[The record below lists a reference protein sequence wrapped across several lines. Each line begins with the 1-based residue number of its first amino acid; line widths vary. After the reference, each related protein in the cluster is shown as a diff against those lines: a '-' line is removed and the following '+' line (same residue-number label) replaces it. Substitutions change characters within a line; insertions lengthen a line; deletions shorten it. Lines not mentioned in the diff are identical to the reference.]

1 LDGRLRFQTI
11 WSLQEKIQWCKAVR
25 DYKPC
30 ADKHITNCSII
41 EVRDDVEQLSNFI
54 DYIVKQADFKCHGK
68 IKFLRIFFSY
78 ILNFKVVLLDV
89 NMLLLMH
96 VVYKMK
102 KIFIVVK
109 HRIQQQ
115 KL

>member
-1 LDGRLRFQTI
+1 MRFETI
-11 WSLQEKIQWCKAVR
+11 WSVQEKIQWCKAVR
-25 DYKPC
+25 DYKQC

-54 DYIVKQADFKCHGK
+54 EYIIKQANFRCYGK
-68 IKFLRIFFSY
+68 IKFLRLFFSY

-96 VVYKMK
+96 VVYKK
-102 KIFIVVK
+102 KTIFIVVK
-109 HRIQQQ
+109 HWIQHQ